1 MNQFTLFAVV
11 AFFSSSV
18 LAQEMTVV
26 MTDLS
31 SGQSVGTVT
40 VTDSEYGTVFTPQ
53 LTGLP
58 AGLHG
63 FHVHA
68 NGSCETSSKDGKT
81 VLGGAAGGHYDP
93 QNTGKHGY
101 PWTNENHLGDLPALY
116 VDAKG
121 QANQPVLASRF
132 KMAEVK
138 GKALMVHAGGDNHSD
153 HPMPLGGGGARIVCG
168 VIGL

>member
-58 AGLHG
+58 KRFAR
-63 FHVHA
+63 F
-68 NGSCETSSKDGKT
+68 SCTRE
-81 VLGGAAGGHYDP
+81 
-93 QNTGKHGY
+93 
-101 PWTNENHLGDLPALY
+101 W
-116 VDAKG
+116 
-121 QANQPVLASRF
+121 
-132 KMAEVK
+132 
-138 GKALMVHAGGDNHSD
+138 LM
-153 HPMPLGGGGARIVCG
+153 
-168 VIGL
+168 

>member
-58 AGLHG
+58 AVCTV
-63 FHVHA
+63 FMYTRMAHV
-68 NGSCETSSKDGKT
+68 K
-81 VLGGAAGGHYDP
+81 P
-93 QNTGKHGY
+93 R
-101 PWTNENHLGDLPALY
+101 P
-116 VDAKG
+116 
-121 QANQPVLASRF
+121 
-132 KMAEVK
+132 KMAK
-138 GKALMVHAGGDNHSD
+138 
-153 HPMPLGGGGARIVCG
+153 PY
-168 VIGL
+168 

>member
-58 AGLHG
+58 MRFAR
-63 FHVHA
+63 FSCTRMAHV
-68 NGSCETSSKDGKT
+68 K
-81 VLGGAAGGHYDP
+81 P
-93 QNTGKHGY
+93 R
-101 PWTNENHLGDLPALY
+101 P
-116 VDAKG
+116 
-121 QANQPVLASRF
+121 
-132 KMAEVK
+132 KMAK
-138 GKALMVHAGGDNHSD
+138 
-153 HPMPLGGGGARIVCG
+153 PY
-168 VIGL
+168 

>member
-1 MNQFTLFAVV
+1 MNQFTLLAVA

-40 VTDSEYGTVFTPQ
+40 LTDSEYGTVFTPQ

-93 QNTGKHGY
+93 QNTGKHGK
-101 PWTNENHLGDLPALY
+101 TRLSVDQRQSLGRSPSFVRGCARPS
-116 VDAKG
+116 K
-121 QANQPVLASRF
+121 STRF
-132 KMAEVK
+132 GIPLQNGR
-138 GKALMVHAGGDNHSD
+138 GK
-153 HPMPLGGGGARIVCG
+153 R
-168 VIGL
+168 

>member
-58 AGLHG
+58 PGLHG

-101 PWTNENHLGDLPALY
+101 PWTNDNHLGRSPSFVRGCARPS
-116 VDAKG
+116 K
-121 QANQPVLASRF
+121 STRF
-132 KMAEVK
+132 GIPLQNGR
-138 GKALMVHAGGDNHSD
+138 GK
-153 HPMPLGGGGARIVCG
+153 R
-168 VIGL
+168 

>member
-58 AGLHG
+58 A
-63 FHVHA
+63 FCTVFMYTRMAHV
-68 NGSCETSSKDGKT
+68 K
-81 VLGGAAGGHYDP
+81 P
-93 QNTGKHGY
+93 R
-101 PWTNENHLGDLPALY
+101 P
-116 VDAKG
+116 
-121 QANQPVLASRF
+121 
-132 KMAEVK
+132 KMAK
-138 GKALMVHAGGDNHSD
+138 
-153 HPMPLGGGGARIVCG
+153 PY
-168 VIGL
+168 